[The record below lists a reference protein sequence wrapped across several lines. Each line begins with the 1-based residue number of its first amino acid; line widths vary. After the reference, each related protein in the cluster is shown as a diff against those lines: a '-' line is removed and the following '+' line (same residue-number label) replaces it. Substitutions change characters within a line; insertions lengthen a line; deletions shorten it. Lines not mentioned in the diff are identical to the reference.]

1 MVFLL
6 KKKYNIYI
14 LREKTEFSNL
24 NKVDR
29 RF

>member
-1 MVFLL
+1 MVFLIE
-6 KKKYNIYI
+6 KKYNIYI

>member
-1 MVFLL
+1 MVFLI
-6 KKKYNIYI
+6 KKYNIYI

-24 NKVDR
+24 DKVDR

>member
-1 MVFLL
+1 MVFLI
-6 KKKYNIYI
+6 KKYNIYI